1 MMKTLLSGTAVA
13 LLLVANP
20 ALAQTTDE
28 PNDDQV
34 QIEAQDD
41 QDEQD
46 EFEALEEDTEAAE
59 PDDIDDP
66 ETEAAEFEDDE
77 LDTDAAEVEADVDEA
92 EVAEQPER
100 PTETFLTMQEEDD
113 VLASELMDAEV
124 ENPEGETL
132 GSISDVVIHDELGIK
147 AVVIGVGGF
156 LGIGQKSV
164 AVNYAEIERVR
175 DNGAVTLVFA
185 ATEED
190 LDAAPEFQTLEDQIA
205 EAERQEMETQQEAP
219 PTGLD

>member
-13 LLLVANP
+13 LFLVANP

-28 PNDDQV
+28 PNDDQI

-41 QDEQD
+41 QDD
-46 EFEALEEDTEAAE
+46 FEALEEDTGAAD
-59 PDDIDDP
+59 PGDTDDP
-66 ETEAAEFEDDE
+66 ETEAADLDDDDF
-77 LDTDAAEVEADVDEA
+77 DTDTAEVEAEVDEA
-92 EVAEQPER
+92 EVADEPAR
-100 PTETFLTMQEEDD
+100 PTETFLTMQDEDD
-113 VLASELMDAEV
+113 VLASELMNADV
-124 ENPEGETL
+124 ENPQGETL

-175 DNGAVTLVFA
+175 DNGDVTLVFA
-185 ATEED
+185 ATEDD
-190 LDAAPEFQTLEDQIA
+190 LDAAPEFQTLDDQIA
-205 EAERQEMETQQEAP
+205 EAEQQEMEMEQETP